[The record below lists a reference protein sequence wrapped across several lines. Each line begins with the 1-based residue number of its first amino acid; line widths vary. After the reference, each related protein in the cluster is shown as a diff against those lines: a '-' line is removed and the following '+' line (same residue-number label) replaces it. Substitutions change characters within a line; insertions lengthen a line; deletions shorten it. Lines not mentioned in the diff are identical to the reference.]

1 MFLSIGM
8 LKQKYFLADIFI
20 LSAEKQPIKLSWRK
34 IECLLY
40 STFLL
45 SMFCVLAFAQGKQ
58 ITGVIKDGTG
68 EPMIGVNVLVK
79 GTTNGT
85 ITDFDGKFAIS
96 DVKNSDV
103 LTITY
108 VGYVQQSIPVGN
120 QTTFN
125 IILKED
131 TETLDEVVV
140 IGYGTVKKRDLTG
153 SVASVSNETLTA
165 NPVSDVSQALQG
177 KLAGVSV
184 VSQDGRPGAEVSIR
198 VRGGGSI
205 TQSNDP
211 LFIVDGFPVSS
222 ISDIPADQ
230 IETIDVLKD
239 ASSTAIYGAR
249 GANGVILVTTKGA
262 KTDKL
267 SVTYNGYVQTKAA
280 AKTLDP
286 LSAQDYVKY
295 QWAYADALERTGG
308 AVSAD
313 GVAKYFGLGAAYGN
327 HFADYANVDVHDWT
341 DDVLR
346 NAIAHTHNL
355 SISGGSEKTK
365 FVLNVNY
372 LNDEGIKINSGY
384 NRFNTSLKLNQEL
397 LKNLKLDVDI
407 RYSEDQTTGKESST
421 NGKGSLLSGAYRWRP
436 IDNPLGDPNAFGG
449 FGLGADNVDA
459 SYGSPV
465 DWTNDVQN
473 IARKQR
479 VRSIAALSWDI
490 IEGLT
495 LRAEVG
501 AGRNWGET
509 KYYESGLTQG
519 HKVAKLTRSEGYNL
533 RNVNTL
539 NYQVQGLSD
548 KHSLSFLL
556 GQETI
561 VSKSNSTEI
570 EGHGYPAGFD
580 FDQAFGMI
588 DQTDKSLA
596 KDKFSNS
603 IGTPDKTVSFFAR
616 ANYSLLDRY
625 LLTVTF
631 RADGSSKFAPN
642 HRWGY
647 FPAGALAWRLSDES
661 FMEGT
666 RSWLDNLKLRLSYGM
681 AGADNIDASLWR
693 ETWESTTVTFNG
705 QTYSG
710 YKPSGMLSNPDLKWE
725 TTISRNIGLD
735 FGFFNN
741 RLSGTIDAYWNTT
754 KDLLM
759 CIPIDE
765 TTGYSYQYQN
775 IGQTSNKGIEIALNY
790 DILRTK
796 DFTLGV
802 SATYNYNH
810 NNIDELADNIIAQ
823 YGSQWASSATTPTY
837 DYEFREGKPVG
848 LIRGYICD
856 GYYTTADFNYDPA
869 TKTYTL
875 KPGVAD
881 LGNQVGNY
889 PSHYNLPEG
898 QKAFP
903 GAVKLRDLDGN
914 GVADT
919 EDVADL
925 GEITHPHT
933 GGFNLNMTWKDID
946 FSAGFAWA
954 AGGHV
959 YNVNSLI
966 NMCGNKDT
974 GAGANKLEFIS
985 DCYQIY
991 DIQNGELVPVVEP
1004 DALDALNTGAKYG
1017 VPYMENGTVLS
1028 TFVEDASFLRLN
1040 TLTVGYT
1047 FPKAWTKKIGM
1058 QRARVYATA
1067 GNLFTITGYSGI
1079 DPEVNADPNKSTTAA
1094 NTGNYPLLGM
1104 DYGTYPRAR
1113 TFTFGVNITF

>member
-1 MFLSIGM
+1 MN
-8 LKQKYFLADIFI
+8 
-20 LSAEKQPIKLSWRK
+20 R
-34 IECLLY
+34 LLLLRRVY

-120 QTTFN
+120 QTSFN

-184 VSQDGRPGAEVSIR
+184 TSQDGRPGAEVSIR

-295 QWAYADALERTGG
+295 QWAYADALSGNG
-308 AVSAD
+308 D

-341 DDVLR
+341 DDMLR

-436 IDNPLGDPNAFGG
+436 IDNPLGDPNALSG
-449 FGLGADNVDA
+449 FAMGADNIDA
-459 SYGSPV
+459 AYGSPV

-509 KYYESGLTQG
+509 KYYENGLTQG

-539 NYQVQGLSD
+539 NYQVQGLS
-548 KHSLSFLL
+548 

-823 YGSQWASSATTPTY
+823 YGSQWASNSTTPTY
-837 DYEFREGKPVG
+837 DYEFREGKSVG

-869 TKTYTL
+869 TQMYTL

-881 LGNQVGNY
+881 LGTQVGNY
-889 PSHYNLPEG
+889 PNHYNLPEG
-898 QKAFP
+898 QVAFP
-903 GAVKLRDLDGN
+903 GAIKLRDLDGN
-914 GVADT
+914 GVAGT

-966 NMCGNKDT
+966 NMYGQKDI
-974 GAGANKLEFIS
+974 ALGANKLEFIS

-991 DIQNGELVPVVEP
+991 DIQNGELVRVVEP
-1004 DALDALNTGAKYG
+1004 D
-1017 VPYMENGTVLS
+1017 
-1028 TFVEDASFLRLN
+1028 
-1040 TLTVGYT
+1040 
-1047 FPKAWTKKIGM
+1047 
-1058 QRARVYATA
+1058 
-1067 GNLFTITGYSGI
+1067 
-1079 DPEVNADPNKSTTAA
+1079 
-1094 NTGNYPLLGM
+1094 
-1104 DYGTYPRAR
+1104 
-1113 TFTFGVNITF
+1113 

>member
-1 MFLSIGM
+1 MN
-8 LKQKYFLADIFI
+8 
-20 LSAEKQPIKLSWRK
+20 R
-34 IECLLY
+34 LLLLRRVY

-184 VSQDGRPGAEVSIR
+184 TSQDGRPGAEVSIR

-295 QWAYADALERTGG
+295 QWAYADALSGNG
-308 AVSAD
+308 D

-341 DDVLR
+341 DDMLR

-436 IDNPLGDPNAFGG
+436 IDNPLGDPNALSG
-449 FGLGADNVDA
+449 FAMGADNIDA
-459 SYGSPV
+459 AYGSPV

-509 KYYESGLTQG
+509 KYYENGLTQG

-823 YGSQWASSATTPTY
+823 YGSQWASNSTTPTY
-837 DYEFREGKPVG
+837 DYEFREGKSVG

-869 TKTYTL
+869 TQMYTL

-881 LGNQVGNY
+881 LGTQVGNY
-889 PSHYNLPEG
+889 PNHYNLPEG
-898 QKAFP
+898 QVAFP
-903 GAVKLRDLDGN
+903 GAIKLRDLDGN
-914 GVADT
+914 GVAGT

-966 NMCGNKDT
+966 NMYGQKDI
-974 GAGANKLEFIS
+974 ALGANKLEFIS

-991 DIQNGELVPVVEP
+991 DIQNGELVRVVEP

-1040 TLTVGYT
+1040 TLTIGYT

>member
-1 MFLSIGM
+1 MN
-8 LKQKYFLADIFI
+8 
-20 LSAEKQPIKLSWRK
+20 R
-34 IECLLY
+34 LLLFKRAY

-85 ITDFDGKFAIS
+85 ITDFDGKFTIS

-120 QTTFN
+120 QTSFN

-267 SVTYNGYVQTKAA
+267 SVTYNGYIQTKAA
-280 AKTLDP
+280 AKTLAP
-286 LSAQDYVKY
+286 MNAQDYVKY
-295 QWAYADALERTGG
+295 QWAYADALSGN
-308 AVSAD
+308 SD

-341 DDVLR
+341 DDMLR

-355 SISGGSEKTK
+355 SVSGGSEKTK

-407 RYSEDQTTGKESST
+407 RYSEDQTIGKESSS

-436 IDNPLGDPNAFGG
+436 IDNPLGDPTALSG
-449 FGLGADNVDA
+449 FAMGADNVDA

-509 KYYESGLTQG
+509 KYYENGLTQG

-588 DQTDKSLA
+588 DQTDKTLA

-603 IGTPDKTVSFFAR
+603 IGTPDKTISFFAR

-625 LLTVTF
+625 LFTATF

-642 HRWGY
+642 NRWGY
-647 FPAGALAWRLSDES
+647 FPAGAFAWRLSDES

-666 RSWLDNLKLRLSYGM
+666 RNWLDNLKLRLSLGM

-705 QTYSG
+705 QNYSG

-735 FGFFNN
+735 FGFFGN

-823 YGSQWASSATTPTY
+823 YGSQWASNSTTPTY
-837 DYEFREGKPVG
+837 DYEFREGKSVG

-898 QKAFP
+898 QVAFP

-914 GVADT
+914 GVAGT

-966 NMCGNKDT
+966 NMYGQKDI
-974 GAGANKLEFIS
+974 ALGANKLEFIS

-991 DIQNGELVPVVEP
+991 DIQNGELVPVVDP
-1004 DALDALNTGAKYG
+1004 DALDALNAGAKYG

>member
-1 MFLSIGM
+1 MN
-8 LKQKYFLADIFI
+8 
-20 LSAEKQPIKLSWRK
+20 R
-34 IECLLY
+34 LLLLRRVY

-120 QTTFN
+120 QTSFN

-177 KLAGVSV
+177 KLTGVSV
-184 VSQDGRPGAEVSIR
+184 TSQDGRPGAEVSIR

-295 QWAYADALERTGG
+295 QWAYADALSGNG
-308 AVSAD
+308 D

-341 DDVLR
+341 DDMLR

-436 IDNPLGDPNAFGG
+436 IDNPLGDPNALSG
-449 FGLGADNVDA
+449 FAMGADNIDA
-459 SYGSPV
+459 AYGSPV

-509 KYYESGLTQG
+509 KYYENGLTQG

-823 YGSQWASSATTPTY
+823 YGSQWASNSTTPTY
-837 DYEFREGKPVG
+837 DYEFREGKSVG

-869 TKTYTL
+869 TQMYTL

-881 LGNQVGNY
+881 LGTQVGNY
-889 PSHYNLPEG
+889 PNHYNLPEG
-898 QKAFP
+898 QVAFP
-903 GAVKLRDLDGN
+903 GAIKLRDLDGN
-914 GVADT
+914 GVAGT

-966 NMCGNKDT
+966 NMYGQKDI
-974 GAGANKLEFIS
+974 ALGANKLEFIS

-991 DIQNGELVPVVEP
+991 DIQNGELVRVVEP

-1040 TLTVGYT
+1040 TLTIGYT

>member
-1 MFLSIGM
+1 MNLKELARKAVSTLFLSM
-8 LKQKYFLADIFI
+8 L
-20 LSAEKQPIKLSWRK
+20 
-34 IECLLY
+34 CL
-40 STFLL
+40 
-45 SMFCVLAFAQGKQ
+45 VAFAQTA
-58 ITGVIKDGTG
+58 TGLVKDKTG

-85 ITDFDGKFAIS
+85 ITDFDGKFVIQ
-96 DVKNSDV
+96 DVKDSDV
-103 LTITY
+103 LTVTY
-108 VGYVQQSIPVGN
+108 VGYVSQSIAVGN
-120 QTTFN
+120 KSSFN

-131 TETLDEVVV
+131 TEALDEVVV

-153 SVASVSNETLTA
+153 SVSSVNNETLTA

-222 ISDIPADQ
+222 ISDVPADQ
-230 IETIDVLKD
+230 IESIDVLKD

-267 SVTYNGYVQTKAA
+267 SVTYNGYIQTKSA
-280 AKTLDP
+280 AKTLEP
-286 LSAQDYVKY
+286 LGAQDYVKY

-313 GVAKYFGLGAAYGN
+313 GVAQYFGLGSAYGN
-327 HFADYANVDVHDWT
+327 HYADYANVGVHDWT
-341 DDVLR
+341 DDLLR

-436 IDNPLGDPNAFGG
+436 IDNPLGDANAFGG
-449 FGLGADNVDA
+449 FGLGADNIDMG
-459 SYGSPV
+459 YGTPV
-465 DWTNDVQN
+465 DWTNDMQN

-479 VRSIAALSWDI
+479 LRGIAALSWDI
-490 IEGLT
+490 IDGLT

-501 AGRNWGET
+501 GGRNWGET
-509 KYYESGLTQG
+509 KYYENGLTQG

-539 NYQVQGLSD
+539 NYQVQGLGD
-548 KHSLSFLL
+548 DHDLSFLF

-570 EGHGYPAGFD
+570 EGHGYPDGFD
-580 FDQAFGMI
+580 FDQTFGMI
-588 DQTDKSLA
+588 DQTDKTLA
-596 KDKFSNS
+596 KDKFSNT

-647 FPAGALAWRLSDES
+647 FPAGALAWRISDEA

-666 RSWLDNLKLRLSYGM
+666 RNWLDNLKLRLSYGM
-681 AGADNIDASLWR
+681 AGADNIDSSLWR

-705 QTYSG
+705 QNYSG
-710 YKPSGMLSNPDLKWE
+710 YKPNGMLSNPDLKWE

-735 FGFFNN
+735 FGFFGN

-790 DILRTK
+790 DIVRTK
-796 DFTLGV
+796 DFTFGI

-856 GYYTTADFNYDPA
+856 GFYTTADFNYDPA
-869 TKTYTL
+869 TQMYTL

-903 GAVKLRDLDGN
+903 GAIKLRDLDGN

-919 EDVADL
+919 DDVTDL
-925 GEITHPHT
+925 GEIAHPHT
-933 GGFNLNMTWKDID
+933 GGVNLNMTWKNID

-966 NMCGNKDT
+966 NMYGNKDT
-974 GAGANKLEFIS
+974 GAGANKLAFVK

-991 DIQNGELVPVVEP
+991 DIQNGELVPVVDP
-1004 DALDALNTGAKYG
+1004 DALDALNAGAKYG

-1028 TFVEDASFLRLN
+1028 TFVENASFLRLN
-1040 TLTVGYT
+1040 TLTIGYT
-1047 FPKAWTKKIGM
+1047 FPKAWTQKIGM
-1058 QRARVYATA
+1058 QRARIYATA

-1113 TFTFGVNITF
+1113 TFTFGVNISF

>member
-1 MFLSIGM
+1 MN
-8 LKQKYFLADIFI
+8 
-20 LSAEKQPIKLSWRK
+20 R
-34 IECLLY
+34 LLLLRRVY

-120 QTTFN
+120 QTSFN

-184 VSQDGRPGAEVSIR
+184 TSQDGRPGAEVSIR

-295 QWAYADALERTGG
+295 QWAYADALSGNG
-308 AVSAD
+308 D

-341 DDVLR
+341 DDMLR

-355 SISGGSEKTK
+355 SVSGGSEKTK

-436 IDNPLGDPNAFGG
+436 IDNPLGDPNALSG
-449 FGLGADNVDA
+449 FAMGADNIDA
-459 SYGSPV
+459 AYGSPV

-509 KYYESGLTQG
+509 KYYENGLTQG

-823 YGSQWASSATTPTY
+823 YGSQWASNSTTPTY
-837 DYEFREGKPVG
+837 DYEFREGKSVG

-869 TKTYTL
+869 TQMYTL
-875 KPGVAD
+875 KPRVAD
-881 LGNQVGNY
+881 LGTQVGNY
-889 PSHYNLPEG
+889 PNHYNLPEG
-898 QKAFP
+898 QVAFP
-903 GAVKLRDLDGN
+903 GAIKLRDLDGN
-914 GVADT
+914 GVAGT

-966 NMCGNKDT
+966 NMYGQKDI
-974 GAGANKLEFIS
+974 ALGANKLEFIS

-1040 TLTVGYT
+1040 TLTIGYT

>member
-1 MFLSIGM
+1 MN
-8 LKQKYFLADIFI
+8 
-20 LSAEKQPIKLSWRK
+20 R
-34 IECLLY
+34 LLLLRRVY

-327 HFADYANVDVHDWT
+327 HFVDYANVDVHDWT

-509 KYYESGLTQG
+509 KYYENGLTQG

-802 SATYNYNH
+802 SANYNYNH

-966 NMCGNKDT
+966 NMYGNKDT

>member
-1 MFLSIGM
+1 MN
-8 LKQKYFLADIFI
+8 
-20 LSAEKQPIKLSWRK
+20 R
-34 IECLLY
+34 LLLLRRVY

-120 QTTFN
+120 QTSFN

-184 VSQDGRPGAEVSIR
+184 TSQDGRPGAEVSIR

-295 QWAYADALERTGG
+295 QWAYADALSGNG
-308 AVSAD
+308 D

-341 DDVLR
+341 DDMLR

-436 IDNPLGDPNAFGG
+436 IDNPLGDPNALSG
-449 FGLGADNVDA
+449 FAMGADNIDA
-459 SYGSPV
+459 AYGSPV

-509 KYYESGLTQG
+509 KYYENGLTQG

-647 FPAGALAWRLSDES
+647 FPAGALAWRLSGES

-823 YGSQWASSATTPTY
+823 YGSQWASNSTTPTY
-837 DYEFREGKPVG
+837 DYEFREGKSVG

-869 TKTYTL
+869 TQMYTL

-881 LGNQVGNY
+881 LGTQVGNY
-889 PSHYNLPEG
+889 PNHYNLPEG
-898 QKAFP
+898 QVAFP
-903 GAVKLRDLDGN
+903 GAIKLRDLDGN
-914 GVADT
+914 GVAGT

-966 NMCGNKDT
+966 NMYGQKDI
-974 GAGANKLEFIS
+974 ALGANKLEFIS

-991 DIQNGELVPVVEP
+991 DIQNGELVRVVEP

-1040 TLTVGYT
+1040 TLTIGYT

>member
-1 MFLSIGM
+1 MN
-8 LKQKYFLADIFI
+8 
-20 LSAEKQPIKLSWRK
+20 R
-34 IECLLY
+34 LLLLRRVY

-327 HFADYANVDVHDWT
+327 HFADYANVDAHDWT

-966 NMCGNKDT
+966 NMYGNKDT

-1040 TLTVGYT
+1040 TLTVGIHSRRHG
-1047 FPKAWTKKIGM
+1047 PKRLVCSVHVFM
-1058 QRARVYATA
+1058 QLLVICSQLQVIQVLIRKLMPIRIRVQQ
-1067 GNLFTITGYSGI
+1067 LPIL
-1079 DPEVNADPNKSTTAA
+1079 ETT
-1094 NTGNYPLLGM
+1094 
-1104 DYGTYPRAR
+1104 RC
-1113 TFTFGVNITF
+1113 

>member
-1 MFLSIGM
+1 MN
-8 LKQKYFLADIFI
+8 
-20 LSAEKQPIKLSWRK
+20 R
-34 IECLLY
+34 LLLLRRVY

-327 HFADYANVDVHDWT
+327 HFADYANVDAHDWT

-509 KYYESGLTQG
+509 KYYENGLTQG

-631 RADGSSKFAPN
+631 RADGSSKFSPE

-647 FPAGALAWRLSDES
+647 FPAAAFGWRLSEET

-666 RSWLDNLKLRLSYGM
+666 KDWLDNLKVRLSYGTVGNDGISSDLWSQTWTSETDLRYQYILNNQYSSSYDLSTEQM
-681 AGADNIDASLWR
+681 ANK
-693 ETWESTTVTFNG
+693 N
-705 QTYSG
+705 
-710 YKPSGMLSNPDLKWE
+710 LKWE
-725 TTISRNIGLD
+725 TTITRNFGFD
-735 FGFFNN
+735 FGFLKN
-741 RLSGTIDAYWNTT
+741 RLWGSLDLYWNTT

-759 CIPIDE
+759 LTSLPGI
-765 TTGYSYQYQN
+765 TGFTSTYDN
-775 IGQTSNKGIEIALNY
+775 IGQTSNKGIEFSLSGVIFEN
-790 DILRTK
+790 K
-796 DFTLGV
+796 DW
-802 SATYNYNH
+802 
-810 NNIDELADNIIAQ
+810 NITAGMNINFNKGKVDKLAENVTGL
-823 YGSQWASSATTPTY
+823 YGSSWCGSSSFPGE
-837 DYEFREGKPVG
+837 DYILQEGKPVG
-848 LIRGYICD
+848 MVRGFIYD
-856 GYYTTADFNYDPA
+856 GFYTTDDFNYVNGQ
-869 TKTYTL
+869 YIL
-875 KPGVAD
+875 KEGVAD
-881 LGNQVGNY
+881 LGSFINPVHGVDRPSGQNAY
-889 PSHYNLPEG
+889 PGLP
-898 QKAFP
+898 KF
-903 GAVKLRDLDGN
+903 RDMDNSGSI
-914 GVADT
+914 D
-919 EDVADL
+919 EKDVTIIGDMN
-925 GEITHPHT
+925 PVHT
-933 GGFNLNMTWKDID
+933 GGFNINTTYKNFDLGLYFNWSYGND
-946 FSAGFAWA
+946 
-954 AGGHV
+954 V
-959 YNVNSLI
+959 YNVNKIASLY
-966 NMCGNKDT
+966 
-974 GAGANKLEFIS
+974 GAKEKGVYENKLGFMKDS
-985 DCYQIY
+985 YKIY
-991 DIQNGELVPVVEP
+991 DVVDGKLVRLTTPEQ
-1004 DALDALNTGAKYG
+1004 LNAAN
-1017 VPYMENGTVLS
+1017 VNANLPLPYSENGVTS
-1028 TFVEDASFLRLN
+1028 SIAIEDGSYLRLN
-1040 TLTVGYT
+1040 TLTLGYSL
-1047 FPKAWTKKIGM
+1047 PDKVLHKAGLSKLRIYGTI
-1058 QRARVYATA
+1058 Y
-1067 GNLFTITGYSGI
+1067 NLFTLTGYSGL
-1079 DPEVNADPNKSTTAA
+1079 DPEVSA
-1094 NTGNYPLLGM
+1094 NTSQNKAKYPTVGL
-1104 DYGTYPRAR
+1104 DWGTYPRAR
-1113 TFTFGVNITF
+1113 SFVVGLNLAF

>member
-1 MFLSIGM
+1 MN
-8 LKQKYFLADIFI
+8 
-20 LSAEKQPIKLSWRK
+20 R
-34 IECLLY
+34 LLLLRRVY

-120 QTTFN
+120 QTSFN

-184 VSQDGRPGAEVSIR
+184 TSQDGRPGAEVSIR

-295 QWAYADALERTGG
+295 QWAYADALSGNG
-308 AVSAD
+308 D

-341 DDVLR
+341 DDMLR

-436 IDNPLGDPNAFGG
+436 IDNPLGDPNALSG
-449 FGLGADNVDA
+449 FAMGADNIDA
-459 SYGSPV
+459 AYGSPV

-509 KYYESGLTQG
+509 KYYENGLTQG

-823 YGSQWASSATTPTY
+823 YGSQWASNSTTPTY
-837 DYEFREGKPVG
+837 DYEFREGKSVG

-869 TKTYTL
+869 TQMYTL

-881 LGNQVGNY
+881 LGTQVGNY
-889 PSHYNLPEG
+889 PNHYNLPEG
-898 QKAFP
+898 QVAFP
-903 GAVKLRDLDGN
+903 GAIKLRDLDGN
-914 GVADT
+914 GVAGT

-966 NMCGNKDT
+966 NMYGQKDI
-974 GAGANKLEFIS
+974 ALGANKLEFIS

-991 DIQNGELVPVVEP
+991 DIQNGELVRVVEP

-1040 TLTVGYT
+1040 TLTIGYT

>member
-1 MFLSIGM
+1 MN
-8 LKQKYFLADIFI
+8 
-20 LSAEKQPIKLSWRK
+20 R
-34 IECLLY
+34 LLLLRRVY

-120 QTTFN
+120 QTSFN

-184 VSQDGRPGAEVSIR
+184 TSQDGRPGAEVSIR

-295 QWAYADALERTGG
+295 QWAYADALSGNG
-308 AVSAD
+308 D

-341 DDVLR
+341 DDMLR

-436 IDNPLGDPNAFGG
+436 IDNPLGDPNALSG
-449 FGLGADNVDA
+449 FAMGADNIDA
-459 SYGSPV
+459 AYGSPV

-509 KYYESGLTQG
+509 KYYENGLTQG

-823 YGSQWASSATTPTY
+823 YGSQWASNSTTPTY
-837 DYEFREGKPVG
+837 DYEFREGKSVG

-869 TKTYTL
+869 TQMYTL

-881 LGNQVGNY
+881 LGTQVGNY
-889 PSHYNLPEG
+889 PNHYNLPEG
-898 QKAFP
+898 QVAFP
-903 GAVKLRDLDGN
+903 GAIKLRDLDGN
-914 GVADT
+914 GVAGT

-966 NMCGNKDT
+966 NMYGQKD
-974 GAGANKLEFIS
+974 
-985 DCYQIY
+985 
-991 DIQNGELVPVVEP
+991 
-1004 DALDALNTGAKYG
+1004 
-1017 VPYMENGTVLS
+1017 
-1028 TFVEDASFLRLN
+1028 
-1040 TLTVGYT
+1040 
-1047 FPKAWTKKIGM
+1047 IG
-1058 QRARVYATA
+1058 
-1067 GNLFTITGYSGI
+1067 GI
-1079 DPEVNADPNKSTTAA
+1079 PSS
-1094 NTGNYPLLGM
+1094 
-1104 DYGTYPRAR
+1104 
-1113 TFTFGVNITF
+1113 

>member
-1 MFLSIGM
+1 MN
-8 LKQKYFLADIFI
+8 
-20 LSAEKQPIKLSWRK
+20 R
-34 IECLLY
+34 LLLLRRVY

-120 QTTFN
+120 QTSFN

-184 VSQDGRPGAEVSIR
+184 TSQDGRPGAEVSIR

-295 QWAYADALERTGG
+295 QWAYADALSGNG
-308 AVSAD
+308 D

-341 DDVLR
+341 DDMLR

-449 FGLGADNVDA
+449 FGLGADNVDT

-509 KYYESGLTQG
+509 KYYENGLTQG

-823 YGSQWASSATTPTY
+823 YGSQWASNATTPTY

-966 NMCGNKDT
+966 NMYGNKDT

>member
-1 MFLSIGM
+1 MN
-8 LKQKYFLADIFI
+8 
-20 LSAEKQPIKLSWRK
+20 R
-34 IECLLY
+34 LLLLRRVY

-120 QTTFN
+120 QTSFN

-184 VSQDGRPGAEVSIR
+184 TSQDGRPGAEVSIR

-280 AKTLDP
+280 AKTLDS

-295 QWAYADALERTGG
+295 QWAYADALSGNG
-308 AVSAD
+308 D

-341 DDVLR
+341 DDMLR

-436 IDNPLGDPNAFGG
+436 IDNPLGDPNALSG
-449 FGLGADNVDA
+449 FAMGADNIDA
-459 SYGSPV
+459 AYGSPV

-509 KYYESGLTQG
+509 KYYENGLTQG

-823 YGSQWASSATTPTY
+823 YGSQWASNSTTPTY
-837 DYEFREGKPVG
+837 DYEFREGKSVG

-869 TKTYTL
+869 TQMYTL

-881 LGNQVGNY
+881 LGTQVGNY
-889 PSHYNLPEG
+889 PNHYNLPEG
-898 QKAFP
+898 QVAFP
-903 GAVKLRDLDGN
+903 GAIKLRDLDGN
-914 GVADT
+914 GVAGT

-966 NMCGNKDT
+966 NMYGQKDI
-974 GAGANKLEFIS
+974 ALGANKLEFIS

-991 DIQNGELVPVVEP
+991 DIQNGELVRVVEP

-1040 TLTVGYT
+1040 TLTIGYT

>member
-1 MFLSIGM
+1 MNRLLL
-8 LKQKYFLADIFI
+8 LK
-20 LSAEKQPIKLSWRK
+20 RV
-34 IECLLY
+34 Y

-45 SMFCVLAFAQGKQ
+45 SMLCVLAFAQGKQ
-58 ITGVIKDGTG
+58 ISGIIKDSAG

-85 ITDFDGKFAIS
+85 ITDFDGKFVIQ
-96 DVKNSDV
+96 DVKDSDV
-103 LTITY
+103 LTVTY
-108 VGYVQQSIPVGN
+108 VGYVSQSIAVGN
-120 QTTFN
+120 KSSFN

-131 TETLDEVVV
+131 TEALDEVVV

-153 SVASVSNETLTA
+153 SVSSVNNETLTA

-222 ISDIPADQ
+222 ISDVPADQ
-230 IETIDVLKD
+230 IESIDVLKD

-267 SVTYNGYVQTKAA
+267 SVTYNGYIQTKSA
-280 AKTLDP
+280 AKTLEP
-286 LSAQDYVKY
+286 LGAQDYVKY

-313 GVAKYFGLGAAYGN
+313 GVAQYFGLGSAYGN
-327 HFADYANVDVHDWT
+327 HYADYANVGVHDWT
-341 DDVLR
+341 DDLLR

-436 IDNPLGDPNAFGG
+436 IDNPLGDANAFGG
-449 FGLGADNVDA
+449 FGLGADNIDMG
-459 SYGSPV
+459 YGTPV
-465 DWTNDVQN
+465 DWTNDMQN
-473 IARKQR
+473 IAREQR
-479 VRSIAALSWDI
+479 LRGIAALSWDI
-490 IEGLT
+490 IDGLT

-501 AGRNWGET
+501 GGRNWGET
-509 KYYESGLTQG
+509 KYYENGLTQG

-539 NYQVQGLSD
+539 NYQVQGLGD
-548 KHSLSFLL
+548 DHDLSFLF

-570 EGHGYPAGFD
+570 EGHGYPDGFD
-580 FDQAFGMI
+580 FDQTFGMI
-588 DQTDKSLA
+588 DQTDKTLA
-596 KDKFSNS
+596 KDKSSNT

-647 FPAGALAWRLSDES
+647 FPAGALAWRISDEA

-666 RSWLDNLKLRLSYGM
+666 RNWLDNLKLRLSYGM
-681 AGADNIDASLWR
+681 AGADNIDSSLWR

-705 QTYSG
+705 QNYSG
-710 YKPSGMLSNPDLKWE
+710 YKPNGMLSNPDLKWE

-735 FGFFNN
+735 FGFFGN

-790 DILRTK
+790 DIVRTK
-796 DFTLGV
+796 DFTFGI

-856 GYYTTADFNYDPA
+856 GFYTTADFNYDPA
-869 TKTYTL
+869 TQMYTL

-903 GAVKLRDLDGN
+903 GAIKLRDLDGN

-919 EDVADL
+919 DDVTDL
-925 GEITHPHT
+925 GEIAHPHT
-933 GGFNLNMTWKDID
+933 GGVNLNMTWKNID

-966 NMCGNKDT
+966 NMYGNKDT
-974 GAGANKLEFIS
+974 GAGANKLAFVK

-991 DIQNGELVPVVEP
+991 DIQNGELVPVVDP
-1004 DALDALNTGAKYG
+1004 DALDALNAGAKYG

-1028 TFVEDASFLRLN
+1028 TFVENASFLRLN
-1040 TLTVGYT
+1040 TLTIGYT
-1047 FPKAWTKKIGM
+1047 FPKAWTQKIGM
-1058 QRARVYATA
+1058 QRARIYATA

-1113 TFTFGVNITF
+1113 TFTFGVNISF

>member
-1 MFLSIGM
+1 MN
-8 LKQKYFLADIFI
+8 
-20 LSAEKQPIKLSWRK
+20 R
-34 IECLLY
+34 LLLLRRVY

-120 QTTFN
+120 QTSFN

-295 QWAYADALERTGG
+295 QWAYADALSGNG
-308 AVSAD
+308 D

-341 DDVLR
+341 DDMLR

-436 IDNPLGDPNAFGG
+436 IDNPLGDPNALSG
-449 FGLGADNVDA
+449 FAMGADNIDA
-459 SYGSPV
+459 AYGSPV

-509 KYYESGLTQG
+509 KYYENGLTQG

-966 NMCGNKDT
+966 NMYGNKDT

>member
-1 MFLSIGM
+1 MN
-8 LKQKYFLADIFI
+8 
-20 LSAEKQPIKLSWRK
+20 R
-34 IECLLY
+34 LLLLRRVY

-120 QTTFN
+120 QTSFN

-341 DDVLR
+341 DDMLR

-449 FGLGADNVDA
+449 FGLGADNVDT

-509 KYYESGLTQG
+509 KYYENGLTQG

-966 NMCGNKDT
+966 NMYGNKD
-974 GAGANKLEFIS
+974 
-985 DCYQIY
+985 
-991 DIQNGELVPVVEP
+991 
-1004 DALDALNTGAKYG
+1004 NTSVNFY
-1017 VPYMENGTVLS
+1017 
-1028 TFVEDASFLRLN
+1028 R
-1040 TLTVGYT
+1040 
-1047 FPKAWTKKIGM
+1047 KI
-1058 QRARVYATA
+1058 
-1067 GNLFTITGYSGI
+1067 
-1079 DPEVNADPNKSTTAA
+1079 KS
-1094 NTGNYPLLGM
+1094 
-1104 DYGTYPRAR
+1104 
-1113 TFTFGVNITF
+1113 

>member
-1 MFLSIGM
+1 MN
-8 LKQKYFLADIFI
+8 
-20 LSAEKQPIKLSWRK
+20 R
-34 IECLLY
+34 LLLLRRVY

-198 VRGGGSI
+198 IRGGGSI

-509 KYYESGLTQG
+509 KYYENGLTQG

-533 RNVNTL
+533 RNVNT
-539 NYQVQGLSD
+539 S
-548 KHSLSFLL
+548 
-556 GQETI
+556 
-561 VSKSNSTEI
+561 
-570 EGHGYPAGFD
+570 
-580 FDQAFGMI
+580 
-588 DQTDKSLA
+588 
-596 KDKFSNS
+596 
-603 IGTPDKTVSFFAR
+603 
-616 ANYSLLDRY
+616 
-625 LLTVTF
+625 
-631 RADGSSKFAPN
+631 
-642 HRWGY
+642 
-647 FPAGALAWRLSDES
+647 
-661 FMEGT
+661 
-666 RSWLDNLKLRLSYGM
+666 
-681 AGADNIDASLWR
+681 
-693 ETWESTTVTFNG
+693 
-705 QTYSG
+705 
-710 YKPSGMLSNPDLKWE
+710 
-725 TTISRNIGLD
+725 
-735 FGFFNN
+735 
-741 RLSGTIDAYWNTT
+741 
-754 KDLLM
+754 
-759 CIPIDE
+759 
-765 TTGYSYQYQN
+765 
-775 IGQTSNKGIEIALNY
+775 
-790 DILRTK
+790 
-796 DFTLGV
+796 
-802 SATYNYNH
+802 
-810 NNIDELADNIIAQ
+810 
-823 YGSQWASSATTPTY
+823 
-837 DYEFREGKPVG
+837 
-848 LIRGYICD
+848 
-856 GYYTTADFNYDPA
+856 
-869 TKTYTL
+869 
-875 KPGVAD
+875 
-881 LGNQVGNY
+881 
-889 PSHYNLPEG
+889 
-898 QKAFP
+898 
-903 GAVKLRDLDGN
+903 
-914 GVADT
+914 
-919 EDVADL
+919 
-925 GEITHPHT
+925 
-933 GGFNLNMTWKDID
+933 
-946 FSAGFAWA
+946 
-954 AGGHV
+954 
-959 YNVNSLI
+959 
-966 NMCGNKDT
+966 
-974 GAGANKLEFIS
+974 
-985 DCYQIY
+985 
-991 DIQNGELVPVVEP
+991 
-1004 DALDALNTGAKYG
+1004 
-1017 VPYMENGTVLS
+1017 
-1028 TFVEDASFLRLN
+1028 
-1040 TLTVGYT
+1040 
-1047 FPKAWTKKIGM
+1047 
-1058 QRARVYATA
+1058 
-1067 GNLFTITGYSGI
+1067 
-1079 DPEVNADPNKSTTAA
+1079 
-1094 NTGNYPLLGM
+1094 
-1104 DYGTYPRAR
+1104 
-1113 TFTFGVNITF
+1113 

>member
-1 MFLSIGM
+1 MN
-8 LKQKYFLADIFI
+8 
-20 LSAEKQPIKLSWRK
+20 R
-34 IECLLY
+34 LLLLRRVY

-120 QTTFN
+120 QTSFN

-341 DDVLR
+341 DDMLR

-449 FGLGADNVDA
+449 FGLGADNVDT

-509 KYYESGLTQG
+509 KYYENGLTQG

-966 NMCGNKDT
+966 NMYGNKDT

-1004 DALDALNTGAKYG
+1004 
-1017 VPYMENGTVLS
+1017 
-1028 TFVEDASFLRLN
+1028 
-1040 TLTVGYT
+1040 
-1047 FPKAWTKKIGM
+1047 
-1058 QRARVYATA
+1058 
-1067 GNLFTITGYSGI
+1067 
-1079 DPEVNADPNKSTTAA
+1079 
-1094 NTGNYPLLGM
+1094 
-1104 DYGTYPRAR
+1104 
-1113 TFTFGVNITF
+1113 

>member
-1 MFLSIGM
+1 MN
-8 LKQKYFLADIFI
+8 
-20 LSAEKQPIKLSWRK
+20 R
-34 IECLLY
+34 LLLLRRVY

-120 QTTFN
+120 QTSFN

-341 DDVLR
+341 DDMLR

-449 FGLGADNVDA
+449 FGLGADNVDT

-509 KYYESGLTQG
+509 KYYENGLTQG

-914 GVADT
+914 GGNGVADT

-966 NMCGNKDT
+966 NMYGNKDT

>member
-1 MFLSIGM
+1 MN
-8 LKQKYFLADIFI
+8 
-20 LSAEKQPIKLSWRK
+20 R
-34 IECLLY
+34 LLLLRRVY

-198 VRGGGSI
+198 IRGGGSI

-509 KYYESGLTQG
+509 KYYENGLTQG

-548 KHSLSFLL
+548 NIACLSFLL

-966 NMCGNKDT
+966 NMYGNKDT

-1004 DALDALNTGAKYG
+1004 DALDALNTGAKDG

>member
-1 MFLSIGM
+1 MN
-8 LKQKYFLADIFI
+8 
-20 LSAEKQPIKLSWRK
+20 R
-34 IECLLY
+34 LLLLRRVY

-120 QTTFN
+120 QTSFN

-184 VSQDGRPGAEVSIR
+184 TSQDGRPGAEVSIR

-295 QWAYADALERTGG
+295 QWAYADALSGNG
-308 AVSAD
+308 D

-341 DDVLR
+341 DDMLR

-436 IDNPLGDPNAFGG
+436 IDNPLGDPNALSG
-449 FGLGADNVDA
+449 FAMGADNIDA
-459 SYGSPV
+459 AYGSPV

-509 KYYESGLTQG
+509 KYYENGLTQG

-631 RADGSSKFAPN
+631 RADCSSKFAPN

-823 YGSQWASSATTPTY
+823 YGSQWASNSTTPTY
-837 DYEFREGKPVG
+837 DYEFREGKSVG

-869 TKTYTL
+869 TQMYTL

-881 LGNQVGNY
+881 LGTQVGNY
-889 PSHYNLPEG
+889 PNHYNLPEG
-898 QKAFP
+898 QVAFP
-903 GAVKLRDLDGN
+903 GAIKLRDLDGN
-914 GVADT
+914 GVAGT

-966 NMCGNKDT
+966 NMYGQKDI
-974 GAGANKLEFIS
+974 ALGANKLEFIS

-991 DIQNGELVPVVEP
+991 DIQNGELVRVVEP

-1040 TLTVGYT
+1040 TLTIGYT

>member
-1 MFLSIGM
+1 MNLKELARKAVSTLFLSM
-8 LKQKYFLADIFI
+8 L
-20 LSAEKQPIKLSWRK
+20 
-34 IECLLY
+34 CL
-40 STFLL
+40 
-45 SMFCVLAFAQGKQ
+45 VAFAQGRQ
-58 ITGVIKDGTG
+58 VNGTVKDAAG

-85 ITDFDGKFAIS
+85 ITDFDGNFS
-96 DVKNSDV
+96 LSGVKDNDV
-103 LTITY
+103 LSVTYIGYITQE
-108 VGYVQQSIPVGN
+108 VKVGN
-120 QTTFN
+120 QKTIN
-125 IILKED
+125 VVLKED

-153 SVASVSNETLTA
+153 SVASVSNEALVA
-165 NPVSDVSQALQG
+165 NPVADVSQALQG

-184 VSQDGRPGAEVSIR
+184 ISQDGRPGASVSIR

-205 TQSNDP
+205 SQSNDP

-230 IETIDVLKD
+230 IVSIDVLKD

-262 KTDKL
+262 DKDRV
-267 SVTYNGYVQTKAA
+267 SVSYSGYYQSKWA
-280 AKTLDP
+280 AKTP
-286 LSAQDYVKY
+286 ESMSAQDYVKHTWGY
-295 QWAYADALERTGG
+295 GTALGMG
-308 AVSAD
+308 DQMAS
-313 GVAKYFGLGAAYGN
+313 YFGLGEKYGN
-327 HFADYANVDVHDWT
+327 HYSEYANMDSHNWT
-341 DDVLR
+341 DDMLR
-346 NAIAHTHNL
+346 TASAQNHNVT
-355 SISGGSEKTK
+355 INGGSEKTK
-365 FVLNVNY
+365 ISFSVNY
-372 LNDEGIKINSGY
+372 LNDDGIKIKSGY
-384 NRFNTSLKLNQEL
+384 ERFST
-397 LKNLKLDVDI
+397 NLKLKQELAKGLSFELDA
-407 RYSEDQTTGKESST
+407 RYVST
-421 NGKGSLLSGAYRWRP
+421 NVEGKDEARSGRGSLLSSAYQYRP
-436 IDNPLGDPNAFGG
+436 IDAPLGNGD
-449 FGLGADNVDA
+449 DA
-459 SYGSPV
+459 LFQMGSK
-465 DWTNDVQN
+465 N
-473 IARKQR
+473 I
-479 VRSIAALSWDI
+479 
-490 IEGLT
+490 
-495 LRAEVG
+495 EVG
-501 AGRNWGET
+501 ANPVGLTNAITDLTNRQNIRANAALNWEIIKGLKARTEFAIGHGWSEG
-509 KYYESGLTQG
+509 KYYDDGSASSADNFTRGY
-519 HKVAKLTRSEGYNL
+519 KYAKLTKGNTENWRSVTT
-533 RNVNTL
+533 VN
-539 NYQVQGLSD
+539 YEVQGLGD
-548 KHSLSFLL
+548 NHNLSFLL
-556 GQETI
+556 GNEVIKNTGASSEMI
-561 VSKSNSTEI
+561 
-570 EGHGYPAGFD
+570 GAGYSMAESWD
-580 FDQAFGMI
+580 MDRVFGMFNMYQAGHA
-588 DQTDKSLA
+588 DNSY
-596 KDKFSNS
+596 SNK
-603 IGTPDKTVSFFAR
+603 INTPSTTVSFFGR
-616 ANYSLLDRY
+616 GNYSLKGRY
-625 LLTVTF
+625 LLTATL
-631 RADGSSKFAPN
+631 RADGSSKFGPN

-647 FPAGALAWRLSDES
+647 FPAGAFAWRISDEA

-666 RSWLDNLKLRLSYGM
+666 RNWLDNLKLRLSYGM
-681 AGADNIDASLWR
+681 AGADNIDSSLWR

-705 QTYSG
+705 QNYSG

-735 FGFFNN
+735 FGFFGN

-790 DILRTK
+790 DIVRTK
-796 DFTLGV
+796 DFTFGI

-823 YGSQWASSATTPTY
+823 YGSQWASTSTTPNY

-856 GYYTTADFNYDPA
+856 GFYTTADFNYDPA
-869 TKTYTL
+869 TQMYTL

-903 GAVKLRDLDGN
+903 GAIKLRDLDGN

-919 EDVADL
+919 DDVADL

-933 GGFNLNMTWKDID
+933 GGVNLNMTWKNID

-966 NMCGNKDT
+966 NMYGNKDT
-974 GAGANKLEFIS
+974 GAGANKLAFVR

-1004 DALDALNTGAKYG
+1004 DALDALNAGAKYG

-1040 TLTVGYT
+1040 TLTIGYT
-1047 FPKAWTKKIGM
+1047 FPKAWTQKIGM
-1058 QRARVYATA
+1058 QRARIYATA

-1079 DPEVNADPNKSTTAA
+1079 DPEVNADPEKSTTSA

-1113 TFTFGVNITF
+1113 TFTFGVNIAF

>member
-1 MFLSIGM
+1 MN
-8 LKQKYFLADIFI
+8 
-20 LSAEKQPIKLSWRK
+20 R
-34 IECLLY
+34 LLLLRRVY

-120 QTTFN
+120 QTSFN

-341 DDVLR
+341 DDMLR

-449 FGLGADNVDA
+449 FGLGADNVDT

-509 KYYESGLTQG
+509 KYYENGLTQG

-570 EGHGYPAGFD
+570 VGHGYRAGFD
-580 FDQAFGMI
+580 CDQAICMI

-616 ANYSLLDRY
+616 AIYSLLDRY
-625 LLTVTF
+625 LLTVSF
-631 RADGSSKFAPN
+631 RVDVSSKFAPN

-966 NMCGNKDT
+966 NMYGNKDT

-1004 DALDALNTGAKYG
+1004 DALEA
-1017 VPYMENGTVLS
+1017 
-1028 TFVEDASFLRLN
+1028 
-1040 TLTVGYT
+1040 
-1047 FPKAWTKKIGM
+1047 
-1058 QRARVYATA
+1058 
-1067 GNLFTITGYSGI
+1067 
-1079 DPEVNADPNKSTTAA
+1079 
-1094 NTGNYPLLGM
+1094 
-1104 DYGTYPRAR
+1104 
-1113 TFTFGVNITF
+1113 

>member
-1 MFLSIGM
+1 MN
-8 LKQKYFLADIFI
+8 
-20 LSAEKQPIKLSWRK
+20 R
-34 IECLLY
+34 LLLLRRVY

-120 QTTFN
+120 QTSFN

-341 DDVLR
+341 DDMLR

-407 RYSEDQTTGKESST
+407 RYYEDQTTGKESST

-449 FGLGADNVDA
+449 FGLGADNVDT

-509 KYYESGLTQG
+509 KYYENGLTQG

-796 DFTLGV
+796 DFTFGV

-966 NMCGNKDT
+966 NMYGNKDT

>member
-1 MFLSIGM
+1 MN
-8 LKQKYFLADIFI
+8 
-20 LSAEKQPIKLSWRK
+20 R
-34 IECLLY
+34 LLLLRRVY

-120 QTTFN
+120 QTSFN

-184 VSQDGRPGAEVSIR
+184 TSQDGRPGAEVSIR

-295 QWAYADALERTGG
+295 QWAYADALSGNG
-308 AVSAD
+308 D

-341 DDVLR
+341 DDMLR

-436 IDNPLGDPNAFGG
+436 IDNPLGDPNALSG
-449 FGLGADNVDA
+449 FAMGADNIDA
-459 SYGSPV
+459 AYGSPV

-509 KYYESGLTQG
+509 KYYENGLTQG

-603 IGTPDKTVSFFAR
+603 IGTPDKTVSFLAR

-823 YGSQWASSATTPTY
+823 YGSQWASNSTTPTY
-837 DYEFREGKPVG
+837 DYEFREGKSVG

-869 TKTYTL
+869 TQMYTL

-881 LGNQVGNY
+881 LGTQVGNY
-889 PSHYNLPEG
+889 PNHYNLPEG
-898 QKAFP
+898 QVAFP
-903 GAVKLRDLDGN
+903 GAIKLRDLDGN
-914 GVADT
+914 GVAGT

-966 NMCGNKDT
+966 NMYGQKDI
-974 GAGANKLEFIS
+974 ALGANKLEFIS

-991 DIQNGELVPVVEP
+991 DIQNGELVRVVEP

-1040 TLTVGYT
+1040 TLTIGYT

>member
-1 MFLSIGM
+1 
-8 LKQKYFLADIFI
+8 
-20 LSAEKQPIKLSWRK
+20 
-34 IECLLY
+34 
-40 STFLL
+40 
-45 SMFCVLAFAQGKQ
+45 MFCVLAFAQGKQ

-120 QTTFN
+120 QTSFN

-184 VSQDGRPGAEVSIR
+184 TSQDGRPGAEVSIR

-295 QWAYADALERTGG
+295 QWAYADALSGNG
-308 AVSAD
+308 D

-341 DDVLR
+341 DDMLR

-436 IDNPLGDPNAFGG
+436 IDNPLGDPNALSG
-449 FGLGADNVDA
+449 FAMGADNIDA
-459 SYGSPV
+459 AYGSPV

-509 KYYESGLTQG
+509 KYYENGLTQG

-823 YGSQWASSATTPTY
+823 YGSQWASNSTTPTY
-837 DYEFREGKPVG
+837 DYEFREGKSVG

-869 TKTYTL
+869 TQMYTL

-881 LGNQVGNY
+881 LGTQVGNY
-889 PSHYNLPEG
+889 PNHYNLPEG
-898 QKAFP
+898 QVAFP
-903 GAVKLRDLDGN
+903 GAIKLRDLDGN
-914 GVADT
+914 GVAGT

-966 NMCGNKDT
+966 NMYGQKDI
-974 GAGANKLEFIS
+974 ALGANKLEFIS

-991 DIQNGELVPVVEP
+991 DIQNGELVRVVEP

-1040 TLTVGYT
+1040 TLTIGYT

>member
-1 MFLSIGM
+1 MNRLLL
-8 LKQKYFLADIFI
+8 LK
-20 LSAEKQPIKLSWRK
+20 RV
-34 IECLLY
+34 Y

-45 SMFCVLAFAQGKQ
+45 SMLCVLAFAQGKQ
-58 ITGVIKDGTG
+58 ISGIIKDSAG

-85 ITDFDGKFAIS
+85 ITDFDGKFVIQ
-96 DVKNSDV
+96 DVKDSDV
-103 LTITY
+103 LTVTY
-108 VGYVQQSIPVGN
+108 VGYVSQSIAVGN
-120 QTTFN
+120 KSSFN

-131 TETLDEVVV
+131 TEALDEVVV

-153 SVASVSNETLTA
+153 SVSSVNNETLTT

-222 ISDIPADQ
+222 ISDVPADQ
-230 IETIDVLKD
+230 IESIDVLKD

-267 SVTYNGYVQTKAA
+267 SVTYNGYIQTKSA
-280 AKTLDP
+280 AKTLEP
-286 LSAQDYVKY
+286 LGAQDYVKY

-313 GVAKYFGLGAAYGN
+313 GVAQYFGLGSAYGN
-327 HFADYANVDVHDWT
+327 HYADYANVGVHDWT
-341 DDVLR
+341 DDLLR

-436 IDNPLGDPNAFGG
+436 IDNPLGDANAFGG
-449 FGLGADNVDA
+449 FGLGADNIDMG
-459 SYGSPV
+459 YGTPV
-465 DWTNDVQN
+465 DWTNDMQN

-479 VRSIAALSWDI
+479 LRGIAALSWDI
-490 IEGLT
+490 IDGLT

-501 AGRNWGET
+501 GGRNWGET
-509 KYYESGLTQG
+509 KYYENGLTQG

-539 NYQVQGLSD
+539 NYQVQGLGD
-548 KHSLSFLL
+548 DHDLSFLF

-570 EGHGYPAGFD
+570 EGHGYPDGFD
-580 FDQAFGMI
+580 FDQTFGMI
-588 DQTDKSLA
+588 DQTDKTLA
-596 KDKFSNS
+596 KDKFSNT

-647 FPAGALAWRLSDES
+647 FPAGALAWRISDEA

-666 RSWLDNLKLRLSYGM
+666 RNWLDNLKLRLSYGM
-681 AGADNIDASLWR
+681 AGADNIDSSLWR

-705 QTYSG
+705 QNYSG
-710 YKPSGMLSNPDLKWE
+710 YKPNGMLSNPDLKWE

-735 FGFFNN
+735 FGFFGN

-790 DILRTK
+790 DIVRTK
-796 DFTLGV
+796 DFTFGI

-856 GYYTTADFNYDPA
+856 GFYTTADFNYDPA
-869 TKTYTL
+869 TQMYTL

-903 GAVKLRDLDGN
+903 GAIKLRDLDGN

-919 EDVADL
+919 DDVTDL
-925 GEITHPHT
+925 GEIAHPHT
-933 GGFNLNMTWKDID
+933 GGVNLNMTWKNID

-966 NMCGNKDT
+966 NMYGNKDT
-974 GAGANKLEFIS
+974 GAGANKLAFVK

-991 DIQNGELVPVVEP
+991 DIQNGELVPVVDP
-1004 DALDALNTGAKYG
+1004 DALDALNAGAKYG

-1028 TFVEDASFLRLN
+1028 TFVENASFLRLN
-1040 TLTVGYT
+1040 TLTIGYT
-1047 FPKAWTKKIGM
+1047 FPKAWTQKIGM
-1058 QRARVYATA
+1058 QRARIYATA

-1113 TFTFGVNITF
+1113 TFTFGVNISF

>member
-1 MFLSIGM
+1 MNRLLL
-8 LKQKYFLADIFI
+8 LK
-20 LSAEKQPIKLSWRK
+20 RV
-34 IECLLY
+34 Y

-45 SMFCVLAFAQGKQ
+45 SMLCVLAFAQGKQ
-58 ITGVIKDGTG
+58 ISGIIKDSAG

-85 ITDFDGKFAIS
+85 ITDFDGKFVIQ
-96 DVKNSDV
+96 DVKDSDV
-103 LTITY
+103 LTVTY
-108 VGYVQQSIPVGN
+108 VGYVSQSIAVGN
-120 QTTFN
+120 KSSFN

-131 TETLDEVVV
+131 TEALDEVVV

-153 SVASVSNETLTA
+153 SVSSVNNETLTA

-222 ISDIPADQ
+222 ISDVPADQ
-230 IETIDVLKD
+230 IESIDVLKD

-262 KTDKL
+262 KTDRL
-267 SVTYNGYVQTKAA
+267 SVTYNGYIQTKSA
-280 AKTLDP
+280 AKTLEP
-286 LSAQDYVKY
+286 LGAQDYVKY

-313 GVAKYFGLGAAYGN
+313 GVAQYFGLGSAYGN
-327 HFADYANVDVHDWT
+327 HYADYANVGVHDWT
-341 DDVLR
+341 DDLLR

-436 IDNPLGDPNAFGG
+436 IDNPLGDANAFGG
-449 FGLGADNVDA
+449 FGLGADNIDMG
-459 SYGSPV
+459 YGTPV
-465 DWTNDVQN
+465 DWTNDMQN

-479 VRSIAALSWDI
+479 LRGIAALSWDI
-490 IEGLT
+490 IDGLT

-501 AGRNWGET
+501 GGRNWGET
-509 KYYESGLTQG
+509 KYYENGLTQG

-539 NYQVQGLSD
+539 NYQVQGLGD
-548 KHSLSFLL
+548 DHDLSFLL

-570 EGHGYPAGFD
+570 EGHGYPDGFD
-580 FDQAFGMI
+580 FDQTFGMI
-588 DQTDKSLA
+588 DQTDKTLA
-596 KDKFSNS
+596 KDKFSNT

-647 FPAGALAWRLSDES
+647 FPAGALAWRISDEA

-666 RSWLDNLKLRLSYGM
+666 RNWLDNLKLRLSYGM
-681 AGADNIDASLWR
+681 AGADNIDSSLWR

-705 QTYSG
+705 QNYSG

-735 FGFFNN
+735 FGFFGN

-790 DILRTK
+790 DIVRTK
-796 DFTLGV
+796 DFTFGI

-856 GYYTTADFNYDPA
+856 GFYTTADFNYDPA
-869 TKTYTL
+869 TQMYTL

-903 GAVKLRDLDGN
+903 GAIKLRDLDGN

-919 EDVADL
+919 DDVTDL
-925 GEITHPHT
+925 GEIAHPHT
-933 GGFNLNMTWKDID
+933 GGVNLNMTWKNID

-966 NMCGNKDT
+966 NMYGNKDT
-974 GAGANKLEFIS
+974 GAGANKLAFVK

-991 DIQNGELVPVVEP
+991 DIQNGELVPVVDP
-1004 DALDALNTGAKYG
+1004 DALDALNAGAKYG

-1028 TFVEDASFLRLN
+1028 TFVENASFLRLN
-1040 TLTVGYT
+1040 TLTIGYT
-1047 FPKAWTKKIGM
+1047 FPKAWTQKIGM
-1058 QRARVYATA
+1058 QRARIYATA

-1113 TFTFGVNITF
+1113 TFTFGVNISF

>member
-1 MFLSIGM
+1 MN
-8 LKQKYFLADIFI
+8 
-20 LSAEKQPIKLSWRK
+20 R
-34 IECLLY
+34 LLLLRRVY

-120 QTTFN
+120 QTSFN

-184 VSQDGRPGAEVSIR
+184 TSQDGRPGAEVSIR

-295 QWAYADALERTGG
+295 QWAYADALSGNG
-308 AVSAD
+308 D

-327 HFADYANVDVHDWT
+327 HFADYANVGVHDWT
-341 DDVLR
+341 DDMLR

-436 IDNPLGDPNAFGG
+436 IDNPLGDPNALSG
-449 FGLGADNVDA
+449 FAMGADNIDA
-459 SYGSPV
+459 AYGSPV

-509 KYYESGLTQG
+509 KYYENGLTQG

-823 YGSQWASSATTPTY
+823 YGSQWASNSTTPTY
-837 DYEFREGKPVG
+837 DYEFREGKSVG

-869 TKTYTL
+869 TQMYTL

-881 LGNQVGNY
+881 LGTQVGNY
-889 PSHYNLPEG
+889 PNHYNLPEG
-898 QKAFP
+898 QVAFP
-903 GAVKLRDLDGN
+903 GAIKLRDLDGN
-914 GVADT
+914 GVAGT

-966 NMCGNKDT
+966 NMYGQKDI
-974 GAGANKLEFIS
+974 ALGANKLEFIS

-991 DIQNGELVPVVEP
+991 DIQNGELVRVVEP

-1040 TLTVGYT
+1040 TLTIGYT